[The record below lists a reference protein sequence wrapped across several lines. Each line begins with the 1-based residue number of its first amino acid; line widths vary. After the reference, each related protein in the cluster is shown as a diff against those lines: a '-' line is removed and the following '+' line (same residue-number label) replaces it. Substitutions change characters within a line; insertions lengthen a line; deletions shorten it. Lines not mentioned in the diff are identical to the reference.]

1 MFHHVLDIL
10 TIYFKISGNLKKAF
24 VKKTMKFRIA
34 KILLLLCLFTSCSS
48 VQPCVVGL
56 LAMAAMMQ
64 SCRSVQPSCS
74 SGWRATK
81 DELTKDMVK
90 PSLFYRP
97 ADEIAS
103 AIHGVILDWA
113 NEADEAAD
121 NRSGTPDSGAGVE
134 ELP

>member
-1 MFHHVLDIL
+1 MFHHALDIL
-10 TIYFKISGNLKKAF
+10 TKYFKISGNLKKAF
-24 VKKTMKFRIA
+24 VKKTMKLRIT
-34 KILLLLCLFTSCSS
+34 KIFLLLCLFTSCSS
-48 VQPCVVGL
+48 VHL
-56 LAMAAMMQ
+56 
-64 SCRSVQPSCS
+64 SCS

-90 PSLFYRP
+90 PSLFYRH

-103 AIHGVILDWA
+103 AIRGVILDWA

-121 NRSGTPDSGAGVE
+121 NGSGTPDSGAGAE